1 MKILITGAK
10 GTIGS
15 KLVPVL
21 EDKHELCLLS
31 RICNT
36 DDDRWHQVDLANL
49 DQVLEVMQGIDIVIH
64 LAIATGHEGDYE
76 DDTL

>member
-1 MKILITGAK
+1 M
-10 GTIGS
+10 
-15 KLVPVL
+15 L
-21 EDKHELCLLS
+21 EDKHELYLLS
-31 RICNT
+31 RSRN
-36 DDDRWHQVDLANL
+36 DGDKRWHQVDLANL